1 MVVQSQDRTK
11 FALEELQR
19 PEEYNNNLLRD
30 KLVAVMVPAKR
41 PLKQIPTRLKQ
52 RKASKLEEPNLKL
65 EVQAV
70 PTQLDP
76 TIMCPHKIR

>member
-11 FALEELQR
+11 FALEELHQQ
-19 PEEYNNNLLRD
+19 EEYNNNLLRD
-30 KLVAVMVPAKR
+30 KLVAVMVPAKH
-41 PLKQIPTRLKQ
+41 PLKQILTQFKQLKV
-52 RKASKLEEPNLKL
+52 SKLEEPNLKL

-70 PTQLDP
+70 LTQLDP

>member
-11 FALEELQR
+11 FALEELHQQ
-19 PEEYNNNLLRD
+19 EEYNNNLLRD
-30 KLVAVMVPAKR
+30 KLVAVMVPAKL
-41 PLKQIPTRLKQ
+41 PLKQIPTRLNKL
-52 RKASKLEEPNLKL
+52 KASKLEEPNLKL

-70 PTQLDP
+70 LTQLDP

>member
-30 KLVAVMVPAKR
+30 KLVAVMVPAKH
-41 PLKQIPTRLKQ
+41 PLKQILTQFKQLKV
-52 RKASKLEEPNLKL
+52 SKLEEPNLKL

-76 TIMCPHKIR
+76 TIMYPHKIR